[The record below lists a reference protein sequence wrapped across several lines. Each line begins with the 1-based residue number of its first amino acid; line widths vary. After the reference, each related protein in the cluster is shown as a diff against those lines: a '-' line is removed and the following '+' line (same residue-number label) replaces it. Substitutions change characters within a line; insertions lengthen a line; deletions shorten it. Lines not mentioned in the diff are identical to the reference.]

1 MSSIASIIDH
11 TLLEAGLTRGRI
23 KQLCTE
29 ALEHQFAAVCIPPYF
44 VEFSKGLLEESG
56 VKVSTVIG
64 YPLGF
69 ESTGTKIEEIKRA
82 IDMGVDELDV
92 VIHLSAVK
100 NEDWPFVKNDI
111 ESMTRACHMKGKVIK
126 VILETHLLNSVEI
139 EKLCKICNAAEV
151 DFVKTSTGRVG
162 GATVEAVTSLRK
174 QLDPKIKIKA
184 SGGIRNL
191 ADASALLDAGA
202 NRIGTSSGISLMK
215 EI

>member
-1 MSSIASIIDH
+1 MISIASIIDH

-23 KQLCTE
+23 EQLCTE
-29 ALEHQFAAVCIPPYF
+29 ALEHQFAAICIPPYF
-44 VEFSKGLLEESG
+44 VDFAKGLLEESD
-56 VKVSTVIG
+56 VKVSTVVG

-92 VIHLSAVK
+92 VIHLAAVK
-100 NEDWPFVKNDI
+100 NKDWTFVKNDI

-126 VILETHLLNSVEI
+126 VILETHLLNSEEL
-139 EKLCKICNAAEV
+139 EKLCAICNAAEV

-162 GATVEAVTSLRK
+162 GATVEVVSSLRK
-174 QLDPKIKIKA
+174 QLEPKIKIKA
-184 SGGIRNL
+184 SGGIRSL
-191 ADASALLDAGA
+191 AEASALLDAGA
-202 NRIGTSSGISLMK
+202 NRIGTSSGISLIK